1 MTENEKKKE
10 KPPTLDELPDL
21 MNAEEIAAALRIN
34 RKTVYDAYKQGSL
47 VGKRLGKRLIRFPRA
62 AVLKWAEG

>member
-21 MNAEEIAAALRIN
+21 MNAEEIAALFRVD
-34 RKTVYDAYKQGSL
+34 RKTIYEANRNGVL
-47 VGKRLGKRLIRFPRA
+47 IGKRFGKRLIRFPRA
-62 AVLKWAEG
+62 SVLKWAEG